1 MFDVYKMSTDN
12 IDVAGRVSQ
21 YLAGANLSHQFP
33 ISEAMLTYKQ
43 KRYGCMRTWA
53 FLINDVNVTACVSDT

>member
-1 MFDVYKMSTDN
+1 MCAMFKISTDN

-43 KRYGCMRTWA
+43 KRYG
-53 FLINDVNVTACVSDT
+53 LIICVRENI